1 MKNTRVIHLKK
12 IDKARNWSLPDS
24 NAVIVLSDG
33 TIYKGI
39 GCGAY
44 GTVAAEICFN
54 TSITGYQE
62 ILTDPSYSNQIIT
75 FTFPHIGNVGINTED
90 IETANPNKKY
100 KAAGA
105 IIHSAITTP
114 SNYRSEKN
122 LGDWMKSSGII
133 GISGIDT
140 RALTKKIREEGM
152 LNAVI
157 SHDKDC
163 LFDFEKLQK
172 IAKDWDGIEG
182 KDLAI
187 DATSSSS
194 YTWNQK
200 LWEWGNGYY
209 SNKKII
215 HRIAVID
222 YGVKSNILR
231 ELSNLDC
238 EVVTFPAN
246 TNIDSINNYNPDGI
260 ILSNGPGDP
269 SETSK
274 YSINLIKD
282 IIEKNIPILGICLG
296 HQLLA
301 LALGAKTKKMVFG
314 HHGANHPVID
324 CLTRKV
330 EITSMNHGFT
340 VDNDVLPD
348 NVIETHKSLFDG
360 TNCGIAIKGK
370 PIFSVQFHPEASPG
384 PQDSHYLFEKFIN
397 NIKEKKQRK
406 KT

>member
-12 IDKARNWSLPDS
+12 IDKAKNWSLPNS

-44 GTVAAEICFN
+44 GTSAGEICFN

-75 FTFPHIGNVGINTED
+75 FTFPHIGNVGINIED
-90 IETANPNKKY
+90 IETANPDKKF
-100 KAAGA
+100 KASGA
-105 IIHSAITTP
+105 ILHAAITTP

-122 LGDWMKSSGII
+122 LDEWLKSAGII

-140 RALTKKIREEGM
+140 RAITKKIREEGM
-152 LNAVI
+152 LNGVI
-157 SHDKDC
+157 SHNQDC
-163 LFDFEKLQK
+163 LFDFEKLKK
-172 IAKDWDGIEG
+172 IAKDWGGIEG

-187 DATSSSS
+187 DATSNVS
-194 YTWNQK
+194 YTWNEK
-200 LWEWGNGYY
+200 LWKWRTGYN
-209 SNKKII
+209 SNKQIVHK
-215 HRIAVID
+215 IAVID

-231 ELSNLDC
+231 ELSNLNC

-246 TNIDSINNYNPDGI
+246 SNIDNIVNYNPDGI

-274 YSINLIKD
+274 YSINLIKN
-282 IIEKNIPILGICLG
+282 IIEKDIPLLGICLG

-301 LALGAKTKKMVFG
+301 LALGARTKKMAYG

-324 CLTRKV
+324 CTTGKV

-340 VDNDVLPD
+340 VDNNSLPN
-348 NVIETHKSLFDG
+348 NVIETHKSLFDD
-360 TNCGIAIKGK
+360 TNCGIAIKNK

-397 NIKEKKQRK
+397 NIIKKKQK
-406 KT
+406 K